1 MVGSATIKLPG
12 IFHRISFNKKK
23 ETTHPKY
30 CTRPYLMLNP
40 GTVAKSCRKRWQMK
54 LGYLS
59 MVTAMSVFCLTD
71 SRNLRKKKWLWIS
84 PHNQRLW
91 TCPCKRENYHAM
103 NVHGLLRA
111 TCLQWLFPA
120 ISTGTNSPCQPNPA
134 KHESTY
140 SVFNEWFQRDNSQH
154 IKPFCSQVALPCWG
168 AWDGSFCPTLC
179 HSAGLCLQAGIL

>member
-1 MVGSATIKLPG
+1 MLSMVGSATIKLPG

-71 SRNLRKKKWLWIS
+71 SRNLRKK
-84 PHNQRLW
+84 ND
-91 TCPCKRENYHAM
+91 CE
-103 NVHGLLRA
+103 
-111 TCLQWLFPA
+111 FPLTIRGCELA
-120 ISTGTNSPCQPNPA
+120 LVKEKTTMTWMYTVYWEPLAFNGFSQLYQQVQTALASLIQQSMKVPTQFSTSGFSGTI
-134 KHESTY
+134 HST
-140 SVFNEWFQRDNSQH
+140 
-154 IKPFCSQVALPCWG
+154 
-168 AWDGSFCPTLC
+168 
-179 HSAGLCLQAGIL
+179 